1 MGTSGGYTV
10 EDILVPLGFFACVFG
25 FPLLRR
31 EMIHRHT
38 MQRLQL
44 EHGAVRPETPQPLPG
59 IDDAP
64 ALALRLPEP
73 HRLYAL
79 ALLCRLQDA
88 EAAQLDAH
96 TTYLLRQARQ
106 EYLPQTLRAYLNV
119 TPAVRANLAAQGH
132 DAESMLREQLETLG
146 RGIDDALRN
155 DRVAAGKLLTQ
166 GAFLREVFQD
176 REEVRT

>member
-1 MGTSGGYTV
+1 M

-44 EHGAVRPETPQPLPG
+44 EQGRVRPEVAALPAATT
-59 IDDAP
+59 DEAP

-79 ALLCRLQDA
+79 ALLSRLQDA
-88 EAAQLDAH
+88 ESAQLDAQ
-96 TTYLLRQARQ
+96 TTYLLRQSRQ
-106 EYLPQTLRAYLNV
+106 EYLPQTMRAYLDL
-119 TPAVRANLAAQGH
+119 TPTARASLAAQGH
-132 DAESMLREQLETLG
+132 DAERMLGEQLETLG
-146 RGIDDALRN
+146 HGIDDALRQ
-155 DRVAAGKLLTQ
+155 DRVAASHLLTQ
-166 GAFLREVFQD
+166 GAFLREVFQ
-176 REEVRT
+176 EPEAVRR